1 MNLPLWVNVV
11 ALLAAGAWIVAQILP
26 PTRAV
31 RLRNAFLAKRG
42 EAVAFGWTPRTMPG
56 EFRQET
62 LKAYDS
68 FRAVTAALHLEACAS
83 DWERALRIAAH
94 LTAPARDLG
103 PIQRDLETTYRKIL
117 QGYGYCADF
126 VRVYL
131 GLAHAAGLCARQWS
145 FSFDGFGGHGH
156 TFVEVFDRDTGKW
169 CALDVHNN
177 VHVCSTLTNM
187 PLSALELREALRI
200 GVPTFKIM
208 PNGSGRLGFPIEAK
222 LLAYWHRGLD
232 EWYLNEGNAVFSYE
246 ARPLIRGASRV
257 LGPLGQMVATL
268 LGEHSAI
275 RVLATPENTGRV
287 AALMSLKRHFVLIT
301 VVFLVLAALLAVQV
315 FAAGKVSQMAAG

>member
-1 MNLPLWVNVV
+1 M
-11 ALLAAGAWIVAQILP
+11 GAWIVAQTLP

-31 RLRNAFLAKRG
+31 RLRNAFLAKSG
-42 EAVAFGWTPRTMPG
+42 EAAAFEWTPRTMPG
-56 EFRQET
+56 DFRQET

-83 DWERALRIAAH
+83 DWDRALRIAGH

-103 PIQRDLETTYRKIL
+103 PIQSDLETTYRKIL
-117 QGYGYCADF
+117 QGHGYCADF

-177 VHVCSTLTNM
+177 VHVCSALTNA
-187 PLSALELREALRI
+187 PLGALELRKALRN
-200 GVPTFKIM
+200 GVPSIKIVS
-208 PNGSGRLGFPIEAK
+208 NGAGRLGFPIEEK
-222 LLAYWHRGLD
+222 LLAYWRRGLD
-232 EWYLNEGNAVFSYE
+232 EWYLNESNAVFSYE
-246 ARPLIRGASRV
+246 ARPLIRSASRV
-257 LGPLGQMVATL
+257 SGPLGQMVATL
-268 LGEHSAI
+268 LGEHPAI
-275 RVLATPENTGRV
+275 RVLTTPENTGRV
-287 AALMSLKRHFVLIT
+287 AALMALKRNFMLI
-301 VVFLVLAALLAVQV
+301 VFVFLILAVLLAVQV
-315 FAAGKVSQMAAG
+315 SAAGRVSQLAAG